1 MWTSALIY
9 NALVICIYWLLFH
22 VLFQTSFVVFF
33 SYPSLILEQPE
44 NGNDATELGN
54 FIIPEISVTSVAG
67 ERTGNGEKSR
77 ALAENDVQHLQGVQE
92 TATDPRTDSKG
103 MPEIRRQKSVRKMM
117 EDGINSSGRVQ
128 F

>member
-1 MWTSALIY
+1 MLKSSVSIGFCFMFCFRH
-9 NALVICIYWLLFH
+9 ILF
-22 VLFQTSFVVFF
+22 VVFVFF

-92 TATDPRTDSKG
+92 TATEPRTDSKG
-103 MPEIRRQKSVRKMM
+103 LPEIRRQKSVRKMM